1 MRKIL
6 EFLPHLT
13 LVMALGLALFA
24 VLDGYNP
31 FMEWLTSG
39 VSKLYIFLFCA
50 LSAATALVCIVGQT
64 RDR

>member
-6 EFLPHLT
+6 EFIPHLT
-13 LVMALGLALFA
+13 LILAVGLALFT

-39 VSKLYIFLFCA
+39 VSKLYIYIFCA
-50 LSAATALVCIVGQT
+50 LSAATAVLCAAEQ
-64 RDR
+64 RRK

>member
-6 EFLPHLT
+6 EFIPHLT
-13 LVMALGLALFA
+13 LVLAVGLALFA

-39 VSKLYIFLFCA
+39 VSKLYIYLFCA
-50 LSAATALVCIVGQT
+50 LSAVTSILCVVEQ
-64 RDR
+64 RKK